1 MPGALDGIRV
11 VELSSEF
18 GAYAGKLLADMGATV
33 ILVEPPDGDATRQY
47 PPFVEDTP
55 DPDRSLW
62 FWHYNTN
69 KLGVTLDLD
78 VIADRD
84 RLLRLLDDTDVFLD
98 AEPPGRMEA
107 LGLNDDRLKA
117 ERPGLIT
124 VSIAPFGPD
133 SPRASE
139 QVTDLTLL
147 AGGGPVWSCGYDD
160 HAIPPVRGGGGQAA
174 HIAAHYA
181 VMGLLVA
188 LLAREERGRGQHVS
202 VNMNAAANVTT
213 EAASYGWLAA
223 QSVVQRQ
230 TGRHA
235 AEVMTFPTQMQCADG
250 RYFNT
255 GFPPRRKAEFLALM
269 EWMRELGLLDDFP
282 LASLLELGTER
293 SDISQAQLREDPLA
307 GEIFHAGREAVAF
320 IAERMSAYDVFVGLQ
335 SRGIPVGV
343 IYSPEEVMA
352 DPHFIDRG
360 FPTPLYHEELGR
372 EIAYPGAPYRFNRT
386 PWELRHRAPRRGE
399 HNAEVFGEA
408 AGGEP

>member
-1 MPGALDGIRV
+1 MPGPLDGVRV

-18 GAYAGKLLADMGATV
+18 GAYAGKLLGDLGADV
-33 ILVEPPDGDATRQY
+33 VLVEPPDGDRTREY
-47 PPFVEDTP
+47 PPFVQDTP
-55 DPDRSLW
+55 DPERSLW
-62 FWHYNTN
+62 FWQYNTN
-69 KLGVTLDLD
+69 KLGVTLDLE
-78 VIADRD
+78 VGADRQ

-98 AEPPGRMEA
+98 AEPAAGMKS
-107 LGLNDDRLKA
+107 LGLDHDSLVA
-117 ERPGLIT
+117 ERPKLVT
-124 VSIAPFGPD
+124 VSITPFGPD

-160 HAIPPVRGGGGQAA
+160 HALPPVRGGGGQAA

-181 VMGLLVA
+181 TMGLLVA

-223 QSVVQRQ
+223 QSIVQRQ

-235 AEVMTFPTQMQCADG
+235 AEVLTFPTQVQCADG

-255 GFPPRRKAEFLALM
+255 GFPPRRRAEFLALM
-269 EWMRELGLLDDFP
+269 DWMRELGYLDEFP
-282 LASLLELGTER
+282 LASLLEMGAER
-293 SDISQAQLREDPLA
+293 SDISQAELREDPLA
-307 GEIFHAGREAVAF
+307 GEIFHAGRQAVTF
-320 IAERMSAYDVFVGLQ
+320 LSERMSAYDVFVGLQ
-335 SRGIPVGV
+335 QRGIPVGV
-343 IYSPEEVMA
+343 IYSPEEVMT

-372 EIAYPGAPYRFNRT
+372 EITYPGAPYRFNRT
-386 PWELRHRAPRRGE
+386 PWELRRRAPRRGE
-399 HNAEVFGEA
+399 HNQEVFGGA
-408 AGGEP
+408 ADGPA